1 MRGAARFLRNGVGP
15 PTYRASIPL
24 RKRRAACRSHTNIR
38 VERSNRS
45 RARRLRQA
53 ECWSRRLETGER
65 LRIVDLEGQQAVDF
79 LCYSAG
85 LPLDRLNVP
94 NTVKLNRSLYVTKG
108 NKLYSDH
115 AKTLFTVIED
125 TCGFHDTLAGC
136 CSNEMDELRYGVVK
150 TQSCRSNFVAELSK
164 WALAPSEIVSNINFF
179 MRVAFDAQ
187 GQVAI
192 ELQFTDRMR
201 RGRVARREKCR
212 CLPYCRTVRSRTI
225 RRRASSR
232 HRYTSALPASQK

>member
-1 MRGAARFLRNGVGP
+1 MQEPQKHSSGEVEP
-15 PTYRASIPL
+15 IASETIEAGG
-24 RKRRAACRSHTNIR
+24 R
-38 VERSNRS
+38 
-45 RARRLRQA
+45 
-53 ECWSRRLETGER
+53 WSRRLEPGER

-79 LCYSAG
+79 LCYSAN

-94 NTVKLNRSLYVTKG
+94 NTIKLNRSLYVTKG

-192 ELQFTDRMR
+192 EPSSSKAGDYVEL
-201 RGRVARREKCR
+201 
-212 CLPYCRTVRSRTI
+212 
-225 RRRASSR
+225 RAEMPVLAVLSNCPQQNNPSSGFKPTPI
-232 HRYTSALPASQK
+232 HVSVWPASQSDQDGER